1 MYDLA
6 KVSSNEPRES
16 AFQKKSGKKTQIP
29 ENKKAVTVRRTETTE
44 VDCIWAVV
52 TTAKNPNLRL
62 INTSLRQHQ
71 WSQAGPLHLL
81 CK

>member
-1 MYDLA
+1 M
-6 KVSSNEPRES
+6 SSNEPRES

-52 TTAKNPNLRL
+52 TTAKNPNLK
-62 INTSLRQHQ
+62 
-71 WSQAGPLHLL
+71 AY
-81 CK
+81 